1 MFSSAGDL
9 LAGDL
14 LDGDLLDGD
23 LLDGDLLDGDL
34 LDGDLLDGDRHFA
47 ESDGLALPL
56 IVYPVSG
63 TVAR

>member
-1 MFSSAGDL
+1 MFSSA
-9 LAGDL
+9 
-14 LDGDLLDGD
+14 GD

-56 IVYPVSG
+56 IVYPVTG